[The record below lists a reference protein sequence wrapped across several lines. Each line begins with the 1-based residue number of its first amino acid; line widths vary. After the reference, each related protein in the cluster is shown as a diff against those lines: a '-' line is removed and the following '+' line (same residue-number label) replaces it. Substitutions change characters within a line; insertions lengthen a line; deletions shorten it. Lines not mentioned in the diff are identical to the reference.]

1 MNTERHEE
9 IIKFI
14 WGLMVRD
21 GRKEYIIGRVKEE
34 YSLDHETAYEFF
46 DIASK
51 TCREFTADGI
61 QGNTSV
67 YNTGRSYAHII
78 EESRREREKE
88 KNRNILI
95 FFLALFGISLLISLF
110 SDNETYDPVE
120 DYPYNPGYFYDDYDV
135 KSNLLTDDKSG
146 CDTIVPDTLSSMQPE
161 EQPDTK
167 ESVKTDRTTNS
178 LNGENISKI
187 NGSNINW
194 VNNRIDNPF
203 EKPVLNNPY
212 KSHNI
217 DFKNIRPDIGLQNNS
232 IYNTVF
238 RGIIGLLF
246 R

>member
-21 GRKEYIIGRVKEE
+21 GRKEYIIGRVKEK
-34 YSLDHETAYEFF
+34 YSLDYETAYEFF

-67 YNTGRSYAHII
+67 YNTGRSYTHTI
-78 EESRREREKE
+78 EERRIEREKK

-95 FFLALFGISLLISLF
+95 FFLTFFGISLLISLF
-110 SDNETYDPVE
+110 SDSETYDPVE

-135 KSNLLTDDKSG
+135 GSNLLTDDKSG

-161 EQPDTK
+161 EQPDTT

-212 KSHNI
+212 KSHYI

-238 RGIIGLLF
+238 RGIIGLLL

>member
-21 GRKEYIIGRVKEE
+21 GRKEYIIGRVKEK

-67 YNTGRSYAHII
+67 YNTGKSYTHII

-120 DYPYNPGYFYDDYDV
+120 DYPYNPEYFYYDYNV
-135 KSNLLTDDKSG
+135 KSNLFTDDKSD

-161 EQPDTK
+161 EQPDTTK
-167 ESVKTDRTTNS
+167 YVKTDRNTNS
-178 LNGENISKI
+178 LNGEKISKI

-203 EKPVLNNPY
+203 EKPVLYSPY
-212 KSHNI
+212 KSRYI
-217 DFKNIRPDIGLQNNS
+217 DFKNIRPDIGLQNNR

-238 RGIIGLLF
+238 KGIIGLLL

>member
-21 GRKEYIIGRVKEE
+21 GRKEYIIGRVKEK

-67 YNTGRSYAHII
+67 YNTGRSYAHTI
-78 EESRREREKE
+78 EESRREREKK

-95 FFLALFGISLLISLF
+95 FFLTFFGISLLISLF

-120 DYPYNPGYFYDDYDV
+120 DYPYNPGYFYYDYNV

>member
-34 YSLDHETAYEFF
+34 YSLDHETACEFF
-46 DIASK
+46 NIASK

-67 YNTGRSYAHII
+67 YNTGRSYAHSI

-120 DYPYNPGYFYDDYDV
+120 DYPYNPEYFYYDYNV
-135 KSNLLTDDKSG
+135 KSNLLTDDKSD

-161 EQPDTK
+161 EQADTTK
-167 ESVKTDRTTNS
+167 YVKTERNTNS

-187 NGSNINW
+187 NVSNINW
-194 VNNRIDNPF
+194 INNPF
-203 EKPVLNNPY
+203 EKQVYYSPY
-212 KSHNI
+212 KSRYI
-217 DFKNIRPDIGLQNNS
+217 DFKNIRPDIGLQNNRV
-232 IYNTVF
+232 YNTAF
-238 RGIIGLLF
+238 KGIIGLLF

>member
-34 YSLDHETAYEFF
+34 YSLDYETAYEFF